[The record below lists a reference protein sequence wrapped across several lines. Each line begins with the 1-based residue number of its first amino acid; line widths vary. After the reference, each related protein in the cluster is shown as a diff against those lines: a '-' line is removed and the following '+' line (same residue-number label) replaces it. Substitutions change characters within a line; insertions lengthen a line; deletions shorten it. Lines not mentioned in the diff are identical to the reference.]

1 MNKSTQRP
9 TSYLFSLVIL
19 GLLFFV
25 FGFAT
30 WINSVLIPFLK
41 TACSLSDF
49 TAYFVTFAFYISY
62 FVMAI
67 PSSMI
72 LKKIGFRNGMSLG
85 LFVMAI
91 GALIFIPAAYSR
103 SYILFLGGLFIMG
116 TGLALLQTAVNPY
129 VTIIG
134 PIESAA
140 KRISI
145 MGICNKVA
153 GVLAPIILVSIVLHD
168 AEEITKQLQTITDAA
183 EKSMLLDALA
193 QRLILP
199 YLMMA
204 GILLVLA
211 MMVRI
216 ARLPEIN
223 PEEETTTQKFEN
235 SHKTIWSYPQL
246 WLGVIALFLYVGVE
260 VIAGD
265 TIIRYGQ
272 SLNVAMESAKYFT
285 SLTLIAMVIGYFVG
299 IALIPKVISQKTAL
313 MICAILGLTFTSLA
327 VYTPNDVLLHFPMLD
342 FMTLTTVQLTI
353 PLTVLYIALLG
364 VANSLMWPAI
374 WPLALDGVGK
384 YLKLGS
390 ALLIMA
396 IAGGAVLPLVYGFMA
411 SVIGTQTAYLINIPC
426 YLFIFY
432 FAFHGHL
439 IGKKNHKI

>member
-1 MNKSTQRP
+1 MNKTIENRKA
-9 TSYLFSLVIL
+9 YFFSLVVL

-41 TACSLSDF
+41 TACNLSDF

-72 LKKIGFRNGMSLG
+72 LKKVGFRNGMSLG
-85 LFVMAI
+85 LMVMAI
-91 GALIFIPAAYSR
+91 GALIFIPAAFSR
-103 SYILFLGGLFIMG
+103 SYILFLSGLFIMG

-153 GVLAPIILVSIVLHD
+153 GVLAPIILASIVLHD
-168 AEEITKQLQTITDAA
+168 AENITIQLQEITNAA
-183 EKSMLLDALA
+183 EKSLLLDTLA

-199 YLMMA
+199 YVIMA
-204 GILLVLA
+204 AILLVLA
-211 MMVRI
+211 LMVRL
-216 ARLPEIN
+216 AKLPEIN
-223 PEEETTTQKFEN
+223 PEEETITQKNEN

-272 SLNVAMESAKYFT
+272 SLDVAMESAKYFT
-285 SLTLIAMVIGYFVG
+285 SLTLVAMVIGYIVG
-299 IALIPKVISQKTAL
+299 IALIPKVISQKNAL
-313 MICAILGLTFTSLA
+313 IACAILGFIFSIFA
-327 VYTPNDVLLHFPMLD
+327 IYTPQNLLLTIPMLD
-342 FMTLTTVQLTI
+342 FMTLKPVS
-353 PLTVLYIALLG
+353 LTVPYTVLFVALLG

-396 IAGGAVLPLVYGFMA
+396 IAGGAILPLVYGMLA
-411 SVIGTQTAYLINIPC
+411 SNFGTQNAYLINIPC
-426 YLFIFY
+426 YIFILY
-432 FAFHGHL
+432 YAAHGHL
-439 IGKKNHKI
+439 IGKKKSFH

>member
-1 MNKSTQRP
+1 M
-9 TSYLFSLVIL
+9 
-19 GLLFFV
+19 
-25 FGFAT
+25 
-30 WINSVLIPFLK
+30 
-41 TACSLSDF
+41 
-49 TAYFVTFAFYISY
+49 
-62 FVMAI
+62 
-67 PSSMI
+67 
-72 LKKIGFRNGMSLG
+72 
-85 LFVMAI
+85 
-91 GALIFIPAAYSR
+91 
-103 SYILFLGGLFIMG
+103 
-116 TGLALLQTAVNPY
+116 
-129 VTIIG
+129 
-134 PIESAA
+134 
-140 KRISI
+140 
-145 MGICNKVA
+145 
-153 GVLAPIILVSIVLHD
+153 LHD

-183 EKSMLLDALA
+183 EKSMLLDTLA
-193 QRLILP
+193 QRLIIP

-211 MMVRI
+211 LMVRL
-216 ARLPEIN
+216 AKLPEIN
-223 PEEETTTQKFEN
+223 PEEETSTQKFEN

-272 SLNVAMESAKYFT
+272 SLDVAMESAKYFT

-342 FMTLTTVQLTI
+342 FMTLKTVQLTI
-353 PLTVLYIALLG
+353 PLTVLFIALLG

-396 IAGGAVLPLVYGFMA
+396 IAGGAVLPLVYGFLA
-411 SVIGTQTAYLINIPC
+411 SFIGTQTAYFN
-426 YLFIFY
+426 
-432 FAFHGHL
+432 
-439 IGKKNHKI
+439 